1 MKRIHISSAFG
12 ALSAIV
18 LIAAAAPYSQ
28 GPPPSHTGGFGD
40 PTCQACHM
48 GGPLNDPA
56 GSFTV
61 SGLPGT
67 YTPGEEYELLI
78 RLARPDLTRGGFQLA
93 ARYAEGDMA
102 GSQAGALSASGS
114 AQHVVTGPMGV
125 HYAQHTS
132 DGTFATD
139 GAVAWRV
146 TWQAPT
152 HDKPSVVLHA
162 AAIASNDDDS
172 ELGDG
177 AYTGAWRS
185 GTK

>member
-1 MKRIHISSAFG
+1 MTRTHFSSVFG
-12 ALSAIV
+12 AVGAIV

-40 PTCQACHM
+40 PTCQACHV
-48 GGPLNDPA
+48 GGALNDPA
-56 GSFTV
+56 GSLSV
-61 SGLPGT
+61 SGLPPA

-78 RLARPDLTRGGFQLA
+78 QLVRPNLSRGGFQLA
-93 ARYAEGDMA
+93 ARFAEGDMA
-102 GSQAGALSASGS
+102 GSQAGALSAMGR

-139 GAVAWRV
+139 GTLEWHV

-152 HDKPSVVLHA
+152 DGRWSVVLHA

-172 ELGDG
+172 ELGD
-177 AYTGAWRS
+177 ATYTGAWRL
-185 GTK
+185 GTE